1 MSVSGSS
8 PVLSVSLLLSKLL
21 PVVDWEVLGLHLN
34 IPKHELEK
42 IRKQFFHE
50 GVERCKAEMFDLWLK
65 TNDEEALHW
74 NVISDA
80 LTKMRGLEELA
91 QQIRT
96 MGPSQEERMSQEEAT
111 LSSEESPV
119 TKVEFRFQKLDLKI
133 FSQLESK
140 FAKLVS
146 DILQELKS
154 RGVSVNELHSYVKI
168 RLELK
173 SSSSPQSLD
182 ELLLDK
188 LKPYYC
194 LTNLTLI
201 DNII

>member
-1 MSVSGSS
+1 MVE
-8 PVLSVSLLLSKLL
+8 
-21 PVVDWEVLGLHLN
+21 D
-34 IPKHELEK
+34 
-42 IRKQFFHE
+42 KQR
-50 GVERCKAEMFDLWLK
+50 GDPSW
-65 TNDEEALHW
+65 D
-74 NVISDA
+74 VISDA

-91 QQIRT
+91 QEIRT
-96 MGPSQEERMSQEEAT
+96 MSLSQEEKDRVDSMASVKSTLQQAT
-111 LSSEESPV
+111 SVSLSV
-119 TKVEFRFQKLDLKI
+119 KIQKPCIKR

-154 RGVSVNELHSYVKI
+154 RCVSVNELHSYVKI

-188 LKPYYC
+188 LQPYYC
-194 LTNLTLI
+194 LTNIQYNTHTI
-201 DNII
+201 E